1 MIEHFLKVNDYQ
13 VKIIPL
19 DILHHGTSNYTR
31 SDRTYLKVNDYQ
43 VEILPSEI
51 LHHLVSIYGQL

>member
-1 MIEHFLKVNDYQ
+1 MIEHILKVNDYQ

-51 LHHLVSIYGQL
+51 LHHTSE

>member
-19 DILHHGTSNYTR
+19 DILHHGTSNYNTR

-51 LHHLVSIYGQL
+51 LHHTSE